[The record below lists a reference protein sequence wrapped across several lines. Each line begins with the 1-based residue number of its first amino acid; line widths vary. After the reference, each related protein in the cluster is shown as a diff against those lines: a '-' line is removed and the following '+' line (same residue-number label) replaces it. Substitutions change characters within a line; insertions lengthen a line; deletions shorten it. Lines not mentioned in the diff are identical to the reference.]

1 MRRTTR
7 RRSPQGVHIASAAT
21 RERCTNPRNPRWT
34 RSGANHTQWWL
45 QLKGDAAAEVIPTM
59 ATPRSK

>member
-1 MRRTTR
+1 M
-7 RRSPQGVHIASAAT
+7 ASAAT

-45 QLKGDAAAEVIPTM
+45 QLKGEAAAEVIPAM
-59 ATPRSK
+59 ATPKSK